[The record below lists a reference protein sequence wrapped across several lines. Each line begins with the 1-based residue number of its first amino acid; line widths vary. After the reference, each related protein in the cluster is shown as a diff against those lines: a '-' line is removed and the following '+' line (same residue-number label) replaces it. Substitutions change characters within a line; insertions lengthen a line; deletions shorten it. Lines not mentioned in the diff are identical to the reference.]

1 MNYAA
6 FRSIG
11 AYIPP
16 RIMSNADFEK
26 IIDTTDEWIT
36 KRTGIKERRLAEKDE
51 APSDL
56 GTKAAEVAI
65 SRAGINKEDIDLIIC
80 ATVTP
85 DFLCMP
91 STACLIA
98 SKLNLPNIMAF
109 DVSAACTGFVY
120 ILGIA
125 KAFIE
130 SGMKKNVLIIGAE
143 KYSSILNYEDRTTC
157 FIFGDGAGAAII
169 SATND
174 KSEAI
179 IDVQCSS
186 DGTYEDL
193 IKTAGGGSKNPCSQE
208 VLDSKMACIS
218 MKGNET
224 FKLAVKTLTSDV
236 VKMLEKHGLSNKDI
250 THFIPH
256 QANYRIIKAVGEAL
270 NINDEQTVVTVD
282 KYGNTSAASI
292 PMAMNYAFEEGRIKS
307 GDTILF
313 DAFGGGLTWG
323 SALFK
328 FSPKKNKKW
337 FNTTF

>member
-1 MNYAA
+1 MIYAA

-16 RIMSNADFEK
+16 KIMSNADFEK
-26 IIDTTDEWIT
+26 IIDTSDEWIT
-36 KRTGIKERRLAEKDE
+36 KRTGIKERRIANEGE
-51 APSDL
+51 ASSDL
-56 GTKAAEVAI
+56 GARAGELAI
-65 SRAGINKEDIDLIIC
+65 ERAGISKEEIDLVIC

-98 SKLNLPNIMAF
+98 AKLGLPNVMAF

-120 ILGIA
+120 ALNVA

-130 SGMKKNVLIIGAE
+130 SGMKKNVLIVGAE
-143 KYSSILNYEDRTTC
+143 KYSAILDYTDRTTC
-157 FIFGDGAGAAII
+157 FLFGDGAGAAII

-174 KSEAI
+174 KSESI
-179 IDVQCSS
+179 IDINCSS
-186 DGTYEDL
+186 DGNYEDL
-193 IKTAGGGSKNPCSQE
+193 IKTPGGGSKNPCSQE
-208 VLDSKMACIS
+208 VLENKMACIK

-236 VKMLEKHGLSNKDI
+236 KTMLEKHNLTNEDI
-250 THFIPH
+250 NHFIPH

-270 NINDEQTVVTVD
+270 DLSDEKTVVTVD

-292 PMAMNYAFEEGRIKS
+292 PMAMNYAFEQGKIKA

-328 FSPKKNKKW
+328 FSPIKR
-337 FNTTF
+337 

>member
-1 MNYAA
+1 MTYAA

-11 AYIPP
+11 AYIPSK
-16 RIMSNADFEK
+16 IMTNSDFEK
-26 IIDTTDEWIT
+26 IIDTSDEWIT
-36 KRTGIKERRLAEKDE
+36 KRTGIKERRLAEE
-51 APSDL
+51 NEVPSDL
-56 GTKAAEVAI
+56 GARAAEIAI
-65 SRAGINKEDIDLIIC
+65 QRAGIKKEEIDLIIC

-91 STACLIA
+91 STACVIA
-98 SKLNLPNIMAF
+98 AKLNLPNIMAF
-109 DVSAACTGFVY
+109 DISAACTGFVY
-120 ILGIA
+120 SLSIA

-143 KYSSILNYEDRTTC
+143 KYSSILNYEDRNTC

-169 SATND
+169 SATDNKD
-174 KSEAI
+174 EAI
-179 IDVQCSS
+179 IDVECSS
-186 DGTYEDL
+186 DGNYEDL
-193 IKTAGGGSKNPCSQE
+193 IKTPGGGSKNPCSQE
-208 VLDSKMACIS
+208 VLDAKLACIT

-236 VKMLEKHGLSNKDI
+236 IKMLEKHKLSNEDI
-250 THFIPH
+250 AHFIPH

-270 NINDEQTVVTVD
+270 NLTEEQTVITVD

-292 PMAMNYAFEEGRIKS
+292 PMAMNYAFEEGRLKA
-307 GDTILF
+307 GDTVLF

-328 FSPKKNKKW
+328 FSPKK
-337 FNTTF
+337 

>member
-1 MNYAA
+1 MIYAA

-16 RIMSNADFEK
+16 KIMTNADFEK

-36 KRTGIKERRLAEKDE
+36 RRTGIKERRLAEKEE

-56 GTKAAEVAI
+56 GARAAELAI
-65 SRAGINKEDIDLIIC
+65 QRANISKDEIDLIIC

-85 DFLCMP
+85 DYLCMP

-98 SKLNLPNIMAF
+98 SKIGITNVMAF

-120 ILGIA
+120 ILNIA

-130 SGMKKNVLIIGAE
+130 SGLKKNVLIIGAE

-179 IDVQCSS
+179 IDVSCSS

-193 IKTAGGGSKNPCSQE
+193 IKTAGGGSKHPCSQE
-208 VLDSKMACIS
+208 VLDAKMACIS

-236 VKMLEKHGLSNKDI
+236 QEMMKRHNLSNEDI
-250 THFIPH
+250 NHFIPH

-270 NINDEQTVVTVD
+270 NLTDEQTVVTVD
-282 KYGNTSAASI
+282 KYANTSAASI
-292 PMAMNYAFEEGRIKS
+292 PMAMNYAFEQGRIKA
-307 GDTILF
+307 GDTVLF

-328 FSPKKNKKW
+328 FSPKK
-337 FNTTF
+337 

>member
-1 MNYAA
+1 MTYAA

-16 RIMSNADFEK
+16 KIMTNADFEK
-26 IIDTTDEWIT
+26 IIDTSDEWIT
-36 KRTGIKERRLAEKDE
+36 KRTGIKERRLAEDNE
-51 APSDL
+51 ASSDL
-56 GTKAAEVAI
+56 GAKAANIAI
-65 SRAGINKEDIDLIIC
+65 QRAGISKDDIDLIIC

-85 DFLCMP
+85 DYLCMP

-130 SGMKKNVLIIGAE
+130 SGMKKNVLIVGAE

-174 KSEAI
+174 KNEAI
-179 IDVQCSS
+179 IDVECSS

-193 IKTAGGGSKNPCSQE
+193 IKTAGGGSKHPCSQE
-208 VLDSKMACIS
+208 VLDAKMSCIA

-236 VKMLEKHGLSNKDI
+236 IKMLEKHKLSNEDI

-270 NINDEQTVVTVD
+270 NLSEEQTVVTVD

-292 PMAMNYAFEEGRIKS
+292 PMAMNFAFEQGRIKS

-328 FSPKKNKKW
+328 FSPKK
-337 FNTTF
+337 

>member
-1 MNYAA
+1 MTYAA

-16 RIMSNADFEK
+16 KIMTNFDFEK

-36 KRTGIKERRLAEKDE
+36 KRTGIKERRISEENE
-51 APSDL
+51 ASSDL
-56 GTKAAEVAI
+56 GARAAQVAI
-65 SRAGINKEDIDLIIC
+65 DRANIAKEDIDLVIC

-85 DFLCMP
+85 DYLCMP

-98 SKLNLPNIMAF
+98 SKLDLPPVQAF

-120 ILGIA
+120 AVSVA

-143 KYSSILNYEDRTTC
+143 KYTSILNYTDRTTC

-169 SATND
+169 SATD
-174 KSEAI
+174 KKEEAI
-179 IDVQCSS
+179 IDVNCSS
-186 DGTYEDL
+186 DGNYDDL
-193 IKTAGGGSKNPCSQE
+193 IKTAGGGSKHPCSQE
-208 VLDSKMACIS
+208 VLDNKMACIR

-236 VKMLEKHGLSNKDI
+236 QDMMEKHNITNKDI

-256 QANYRIIKAVGEAL
+256 QANYRIISAVGKAL
-270 NINDEQTVVTVD
+270 GLNDEQTVVTVD

-292 PMAMNYAFEEGRIKS
+292 PMAMNYAYEQGKIKK
-307 GDTILF
+307 GDMLLF
-313 DAFGGGLTWG
+313 DAFGAGLTWG
-323 SALFK
+323 SALFP
-328 FSPKKNKKW
+328 FAPKQ
-337 FNTTF
+337 

>member
-1 MNYAA
+1 MTYAA

-16 RIMSNADFEK
+16 KIMTNADFEK
-26 IIDTTDEWIT
+26 IIDASDEWIT
-36 KRTGIKERRLAEKDE
+36 KRTGIKERRLAEDNE
-51 APSDL
+51 ASSDL
-56 GTKAAEVAI
+56 GAKAANIAI
-65 SRAGINKEDIDLIIC
+65 QRAGISKDDIDLIIC

-85 DFLCMP
+85 DYLCMP

-98 SKLNLPNIMAF
+98 SKVGLPNVMAF
-109 DVSAACTGFVY
+109 DISAACTGFVY
-120 ILGIA
+120 AVSIA

-143 KYSSILNYEDRTTC
+143 TYSSILDYTDRGTC

-169 SATND
+169 SATTNKD
-174 KSEAI
+174 EAI
-179 IDVQCSS
+179 IDVECSS

-193 IKTAGGGSKNPCSQE
+193 IKTAGGGSKHPCSQE
-208 VLDSKMACIS
+208 VLDAKMSCIA

-236 VKMLEKHGLSNKDI
+236 IKMLEKHKLSNEDI

-270 NINDEQTVVTVD
+270 NLSEEQTVVTVD

-292 PMAMNYAFEEGRIKS
+292 PMAMNFAFEQGRIKS

-328 FSPKKNKKW
+328 FSPKK
-337 FNTTF
+337 

>member
-1 MNYAA
+1 MTYAA

-11 AYIPP
+11 AYIPHK
-16 RIMSNADFEK
+16 IMTNSDFEK
-26 IIDTTDEWIT
+26 IIDTSDEWIT
-36 KRTGIKERRLAEKDE
+36 KRTGIKERRLAEE
-51 APSDL
+51 NEVPSDL
-56 GTKAAEVAI
+56 GARAAEIAI
-65 SRAGINKEDIDLIIC
+65 QRAGIKKEEIDLIIC

-91 STACLIA
+91 STACVIA
-98 SKLNLPNIMAF
+98 AKLNLPNIMAF
-109 DVSAACTGFVY
+109 DISAACTGFVY
-120 ILGIA
+120 SLSIA

-143 KYSSILNYEDRTTC
+143 KYSSILNYQDRNTC

-169 SATND
+169 SATNNKD
-174 KSEAI
+174 EAI
-179 IDVQCSS
+179 IDVECSS
-186 DGTYEDL
+186 DGNYEDL
-193 IKTAGGGSKNPCSQE
+193 IKTPGGGSKNPCSQE
-208 VLDSKMACIS
+208 VLDAKLACIT

-236 VKMLEKHGLSNKDI
+236 IKMLEKHKLSNEDI

-270 NINDEQTVVTVD
+270 NLTEEQTVITVD

-292 PMAMNYAFEEGRIKS
+292 PMAMNYAFEEGRLKA
-307 GDTILF
+307 GDTVLF

-328 FSPKKNKKW
+328 FSPKK
-337 FNTTF
+337 

>member
-1 MNYAA
+1 MIYAA

-16 RIMSNADFEK
+16 KIMTNADFEK

-36 KRTGIKERRLAEKDE
+36 RRTGIKERRLAEKEE

-56 GTKAAEVAI
+56 GARAAELAI
-65 SRAGINKEDIDLIIC
+65 QRANISKDEIDLIIC

-85 DFLCMP
+85 DYLCMP

-98 SKLNLPNIMAF
+98 SKIGITNVMAF

-120 ILGIA
+120 ILNIA

-130 SGMKKNVLIIGAE
+130 SGLKKNVLIVGAE

-169 SATND
+169 SATDD

-179 IDVQCSS
+179 IDVSCSS

-193 IKTAGGGSKNPCSQE
+193 IKTAGGGSKHPCSQE
-208 VLDSKMACIS
+208 VLDAKMACIS

-236 VKMLEKHGLSNKDI
+236 QEMMKRHNLSNEDI
-250 THFIPH
+250 NHFIPH

-270 NINDEQTVVTVD
+270 NLTDEQTVVTVD
-282 KYGNTSAASI
+282 KYANTSAASI
-292 PMAMNYAFEEGRIKS
+292 PMAMNYAFEQGRIKA
-307 GDTILF
+307 GDTVLF

-328 FSPKKNKKW
+328 FSPKK
-337 FNTTF
+337 

>member
-1 MNYAA
+1 MMYAA

-16 RIMSNADFEK
+16 KIMTNSDFEK
-26 IIDTTDEWIT
+26 IIDTNDEWIT

-51 APSDL
+51 ASSDL
-56 GTKAAEVAI
+56 GAKAAEIAI
-65 SRAGINKEDIDLIIC
+65 KRAGIKKEEIDLIIC

-91 STACLIA
+91 STACVIA
-98 SKLNLPNIMAF
+98 AKLDLPNIMAF
-109 DVSAACTGFVY
+109 DISAACTGFVY
-120 ILGIA
+120 SLSIA

-130 SGMKKNVLIIGAE
+130 SGIKKNVLIIGAE

-169 SATND
+169 SATENKD
-174 KSEAI
+174 EAI
-179 IDVQCSS
+179 IDVECSS
-186 DGTYEDL
+186 DGNYEDL

-208 VLDSKMACIS
+208 VLDSKMACIT

-224 FKLAVKTLTSDV
+224 FKLAVKTLTADV
-236 VKMLEKHGLSNKDI
+236 IKMLEKHKLSNEDI
-250 THFIPH
+250 KHFIPH

-270 NINDEQTVVTVD
+270 NLTEEQTVVTVD

-292 PMAMNYAFEEGRIKS
+292 PMAMNYAFEEGRIKA
-307 GDTILF
+307 GDMVLF

-328 FSPKKNKKW
+328 FSPKIKK
-337 FNTTF
+337 

>member
-1 MNYAA
+1 
-6 FRSIG
+6 
-11 AYIPP
+11 
-16 RIMSNADFEK
+16 MS
-26 IIDTTDEWIT
+26 
-36 KRTGIKERRLAEKDE
+36 KDE
-51 APSDL
+51 
-56 GTKAAEVAI
+56 
-65 SRAGINKEDIDLIIC
+65 IDLIIC

-98 SKLNLPNIMAF
+98 SKIGITNVMAF

-120 ILGIA
+120 ILNIA

-130 SGMKKNVLIIGAE
+130 SGLKKNILIVGAE

-169 SATND
+169 SATDD
-174 KSEAI
+174 KNEAI
-179 IDVQCSS
+179 IDISCSS

-193 IKTAGGGSKNPCSQE
+193 IKTTGGGSKHPCSQE
-208 VLDSKMACIS
+208 VVDAKMACIS

-236 VKMLEKHGLSNKDI
+236 VKMLEKHNLSNKDI

-270 NINDEQTVVTVD
+270 NISDEQTVVTVD

-292 PMAMNYAFEEGRIKS
+292 PMAMNYAFEQGKIKA

-323 SALFK
+323 CALFK
-328 FSPKKNKKW
+328 FSPKK
-337 FNTTF
+337 

>member
-1 MNYAA
+1 MTYAA

-16 RIMSNADFEK
+16 KIMTNADFEK
-26 IIDTTDEWIT
+26 IIDTSDEWIT
-36 KRTGIKERRLAEKDE
+36 KRTGIKERRLAEDNE
-51 APSDL
+51 ASSDL
-56 GTKAAEVAI
+56 GAKAANIAI
-65 SRAGINKEDIDLIIC
+65 QRAGISKDDIDLIIC

-85 DFLCMP
+85 DYLCMP

-130 SGMKKNVLIIGAE
+130 SGMKKNVLIVGAE

-174 KSEAI
+174 KNEAI
-179 IDVQCSS
+179 IDVECSS

-193 IKTAGGGSKNPCSQE
+193 IKTAGGGSKHPCSQE
-208 VLDSKMACIS
+208 VLDAKMSCIA

-236 VKMLEKHGLSNKDI
+236 IKMLEKHKLSNEDI

-270 NINDEQTVVTVD
+270 NLSEEQAVVTVD

-292 PMAMNYAFEEGRIKS
+292 PMAMNFAFEQGRIKS

-328 FSPKKNKKW
+328 FSPKK
-337 FNTTF
+337 

>member
-1 MNYAA
+1 MIYAA

-16 RIMSNADFEK
+16 KIMTNADFEK

-36 KRTGIKERRLAEKDE
+36 RRTGIKERRLAEKEE
-51 APSDL
+51 ASSDL
-56 GTKAAEVAI
+56 GARAAELAI
-65 SRAGINKEDIDLIIC
+65 QRANISKDEIDLIIC

-85 DFLCMP
+85 DYLCMP

-98 SKLNLPNIMAF
+98 SKIGITNVMAF

-120 ILGIA
+120 ILNIA

-130 SGMKKNVLIIGAE
+130 SGLKKNVLIIGAE

-169 SATND
+169 SATDD

-179 IDVQCSS
+179 IDVSCSS

-193 IKTAGGGSKNPCSQE
+193 IKTAGGGSKHPCSQE
-208 VLDSKMACIS
+208 VLDAKMACIS

-236 VKMLEKHGLSNKDI
+236 QEMMKRHNLSNEDI
-250 THFIPH
+250 NHFIPH

-270 NINDEQTVVTVD
+270 NLTDEQTVVTVD
-282 KYGNTSAASI
+282 KYANTSAASI
-292 PMAMNYAFEEGRIKS
+292 PMAMNYAFEQGRIKA
-307 GDTILF
+307 GDTVLF

-328 FSPKKNKKW
+328 FSPKK
-337 FNTTF
+337 

>member
-1 MNYAA
+1 MTYAA

-11 AYIPP
+11 AYVPSK
-16 RIMSNADFEK
+16 IMTNQDFEK
-26 IIDTTDEWIT
+26 IIDTSDEWIT
-36 KRTGIKERRLAEKDE
+36 KRTGIKERRLAQDNE
-51 APSDL
+51 ASSDL
-56 GTKAAEVAI
+56 GVKAAKQAI
-65 SRAGINKEDIDLIIC
+65 QRANIDKSEIDLVIC

-91 STACLIA
+91 ATACLIA
-98 SKLNLPNIMAF
+98 SKLNLPNVMAF

-120 ILGIA
+120 VLSIA

-130 SGMKKNVLIIGAE
+130 SGMKKNVLIVGAE
-143 KYSSILNYEDRTTC
+143 KYSSILNYEDRGTC

-169 SATND
+169 SATQNKD
-174 KSEAI
+174 EAI
-179 IDVQCSS
+179 IDIHCSS

-208 VLDSKMACIS
+208 VLDNKMACIS

-224 FKLAVKTLTSDV
+224 FKLAVKTMTSDV
-236 VKMLEKHGLSNKDI
+236 QEMMKRHNLSNADI

-270 NINDEQTVVTVD
+270 KLKEEQIVVTVD

-292 PMAMNYAFEEGRIKS
+292 PMAMNYAFEQGKIKA

-328 FSPKKNKKW
+328 FAPKK
-337 FNTTF
+337 

>member
-1 MNYAA
+1 MIYAA

-16 RIMSNADFEK
+16 KVMTNYDFEK
-26 IIDTTDEWIT
+26 IIDTSDEWIT
-36 KRTGIKERRLAEKDE
+36 KRTGIKERRIASENE
-51 APSDL
+51 ASSDL
-56 GTKAAEVAI
+56 GVKAAQVAI
-65 SRAGINKEDIDLIIC
+65 SRAKIKKEDIDLLIC

-91 STACLIA
+91 STACVIA
-98 SKLNLPNIMAF
+98 SKLELPSGVMAF

-120 ILGIA
+120 ALSVA

-130 SGMKKNVLIIGAE
+130 SGMKKNVLIVGAE

-169 SATND
+169 SSTTNKD
-174 KSEAI
+174 EAI
-179 IDVQCSS
+179 IDVHCSS
-186 DGTYEDL
+186 DGKYEDL
-193 IKTAGGGSKNPCSQE
+193 IKTPAGGSRTPCSQE
-208 VLDSKMACIS
+208 VVDNKLACIT

-224 FKLAVKTLTSDV
+224 FKLAVKTLTADV
-236 VKMLEKHGLSNKDI
+236 QDMMKRHNLTNENI

-270 NINDEQTVVTVD
+270 NLKEEQTVVTVD

-292 PMAMNYAFEEGRIKS
+292 PMAMNYAFEKGKIKA

-328 FSPKKNKKW
+328 FAPN
-337 FNTTF
+337 